1 MMTRPPCYNPETKGD
16 CPRRYVGCRASCEA
30 WHEWL
35 VIHAEEKEQRYT
47 IYRRDKD
54 INTFEAQ
61 QGDRIHKLNRVRN
74 AQEKARRR

>member
-1 MMTRPPCYNPETKGD
+1 MMTRSPCYNPETKGD
-16 CPRRYVGCRASCEA
+16 CPRRYVGCRASCEE

-74 AQEKARRR
+74 AEEKARKR

>member
-1 MMTRPPCYNPETKGD
+1 MMTRPPCYNDGKD
-16 CPRRYVGCRASCEA
+16 CSRRYVGCRAECEA

-35 VIHAEEKEQRYT
+35 IVHAEEKEQRYT

-74 AQEKARRR
+74 AQEKARKR

>member
-1 MMTRPPCYNPETKGD
+1 MTRPPCYNDGKD
-16 CPRRYVGCRASCEA
+16 CSRRYVGCRASCEA

-35 VIHAEEKEQRYT
+35 IIHAEEKEQRYT

-54 INTFEAQ
+54 IDTFEAQ

>member
-1 MMTRPPCYNPETKGD
+1 MMTPPPCYNPETHAD

>member
-1 MMTRPPCYNPETKGD
+1 MIKPPCFNPETHAD
-16 CPRRYVGCRASCEA
+16 CSRRYVGCRASCEA

-35 VIHAEEKEQRYT
+35 IVHAEEKQQRYT

-61 QGDRIHKLNRVRN
+61 QGDRIHRLNRVRN
-74 AQEKARRR
+74 AQEKARKR

>member
-1 MMTRPPCYNPETKGD
+1 MGYFTKPPCYNDGKD
-16 CPRRYVGCRASCEA
+16 CPDRHIGCREKCET
-30 WHEWL
+30 WQKWTIIHER
-35 VIHAEEKEQRYT
+35 EKEQRHE

-74 AQEKARRR
+74 AEEKARRR

>member
-35 VIHAEEKEQRYT
+35 IIHAEEKEQRYT

-74 AQEKARRR
+74 AQEKARKR